1 MATDHGGREND
12 DDAIRAH
19 RVLRAIWVIVSA
31 SQSDAVAR
39 DVAEM
44 GERLRAAIERGDR
57 GAAEAAV
64 TDVRAWLSTMA
75 GVVASRMVQAFEP
88 RSDAPGGGDRRGRG

>member
-1 MATDHGGREND
+1 MTGESGRE
-12 DDAIRAH
+12 DDAAAQAY

-31 SQSDAVAR
+31 SQRDAVAR
-39 DVAEM
+39 DVAAM

-57 GAAEAAV
+57 PAAAAAV
-64 TDVRAWLSTMA
+64 RDVRSWLATMA

-88 RSDAPGGGDRRGRG
+88 RDGEPIDGNRG